1 VETVE
6 PKVVCIVGMHRSG
19 TSMIARLLHQC
30 GLDLGPSERL
40 LKADATN
47 PLGHFEHRGFLDI
60 DRQLLKHFKATWH
73 EPPELQPG
81 WHLDPGLK
89 PLLSEAKAVAA
100 TFDGRSPWGWKEPR
114 ASLFLPFWK
123 EAIPNMRF
131 VICIRNPLEV
141 GRSLEQ
147 RNHIPI
153 RKGAALWYRYVRAS
167 LEDTEGS
174 PRIFSFFEDFFYN
187 GSGEIAR
194 LLRFCGLPVPGNN
207 LDLSSAVALEL
218 RHHTSAIQSLLVEPY
233 VTSECKH
240 FYLGL
245 RAVLLPHF
253 SRVEGDGD
261 RLEPDS
267 ATVSAFVKLFK
278 DVEGSPEASTATVE
292 SPEAQSRSGDQRS
305 TNKLKKLFES
315 LKRF

>member
-1 VETVE
+1 
-6 PKVVCIVGMHRSG
+6 
-19 TSMIARLLHQC
+19 
-30 GLDLGPSERL
+30 
-40 LKADATN
+40 
-47 PLGHFEHRGFLDI
+47 
-60 DRQLLKHFKATWH
+60 
-73 EPPELQPG
+73 
-81 WHLDPGLK
+81 
-89 PLLSEAKAVAA
+89 
-100 TFDGRSPWGWKEPR
+100 
-114 ASLFLPFWK
+114 
-123 EAIPNMRF
+123 MRF

-141 GRSLEQ
+141 ARSLET
-147 RNHIPI
+147 RNNIPI
-153 RKGAALWYRYVRAS
+153 RKGTALWYRYVRAS

-174 PRIFSFFEDFFYN
+174 PRIFSFFDDFFHN
-187 GSGEIAR
+187 GSGEIER

-207 LDLSSAVALEL
+207 LDCNSAVASEL
-218 RHHTSAIQSLLVEPY
+218 RHHTSAIQSLLVEPC

-278 DVEGSPEASTATVE
+278 DFESSRAASTPTVE
-292 SPEAQSRSGDQRS
+292 SPEAQSRLGDQHS
-305 TNKLKKLFES
+305 TNRLKKLFES

>member
-1 VETVE
+1 
-6 PKVVCIVGMHRSG
+6 
-19 TSMIARLLHQC
+19 
-30 GLDLGPSERL
+30 
-40 LKADATN
+40 
-47 PLGHFEHRGFLDI
+47 
-60 DRQLLKHFKATWH
+60 
-73 EPPELQPG
+73 
-81 WHLDPGLK
+81 
-89 PLLSEAKAVAA
+89 
-100 TFDGRSPWGWKEPR
+100 
-114 ASLFLPFWK
+114 
-123 EAIPNMRF
+123 MRF

-141 GRSLEQ
+141 ARSLEE
-147 RNHIPI
+147 RNNIPV
-153 RKGAALWYRYVRAS
+153 RKGAALWYRYVRDS

-174 PRIFSFFEDFFYN
+174 SRIFSFFEDFFHN

-194 LLRFCGLPVPGNN
+194 LLRFCGLPVPNN
-207 LDLSSAVALEL
+207 NSDLNGAVASEL
-218 RHHTSAIQSLLVEPY
+218 RHHSSAIQNLLAEPC

-245 RAVLLPHF
+245 RAIVLPHF